1 MRLQGG
7 AGNVKG
13 PGNSA
18 GAVDSGHRAKRNLNM
33 RRSVSLV
40 SVLVAAAAAIPAAWA
55 QPLNPN
61 PANVPVRTVDP
72 DPSSPGRVPMPV
84 WGGEAQDPPSSKLK
98 FPNIDIKSIPPMPMP
113 EWTPTAPSAKRVD
126 QQTVTIYDASTG
138 RAHELPLAGSG
149 LPSGLSEAPYHGE
162 GPVLA
167 ETDASNWSATMSTVS
182 AATLAT
188 YPARANVKLIM
199 QFTDQGGTIRMFTC
213 SGSMQ
218 DGGVV
223 LTAAHCVYARNPNG
237 LNIFDWADQ
246 IWVIPAWDGAGNNGF
261 QNPAGST
268 LENYGWASGTEYLAG
283 TDYINSGD
291 WDADAGLI
299 RLNRNNT
306 RSVGMLTGWYGWSW
320 GNCSTSTTHYN
331 YSYPSEGCGGGLHT
345 GRQMYFWADQPD
357 GCPGLFDNQYNLD
370 TTGGCLNAVW
380 GGMSG
385 SAMYYLSGSSRFV
398 GAVCST
404 SDRSTSG
411 NYCGLWEQFVIDMET
426 FKTNTRGASLDVEAL
441 DYTVGSDQPAVRQ
454 GDDIPAGSVLIANA
468 TNNNPAARNYT
479 LRVYLSSNDDIST
492 SDTLIGTYTY
502 ANVDLGAMD
511 SIRFNIPATTVPY
524 GTTTGTR
531 FVGVIIDSA
540 TDGNSSNNDT
550 DLWDAQPITVQ
561 TCLLPSAPLGVVATD
576 QEYCDRVRVTWNA
589 VAGAT
594 QYKVYRNSVNNSS
607 TSTLLATTSS
617 LQHDDFTASA
627 TGSGHYY
634 WVRTVDGCGEGT
646 AFSGTA
652 YGYRTVALVGA
663 PVGVGATDGTSCADV
678 TVSWTALS
686 GADTYYVY
694 RNTSNS
700 TIGITYLGSST
711 STTYTDASAAAGT
724 KYYYF
729 VRGGNECGIG
739 AYSTSNLG
747 HREITPVAPSGVVA
761 STNNC
766 LGVSV
771 SWNSLSNASSYS
783 VYRNTANT
791 VFGATLV
798 GTTSSTSYL
807 DAAMSVGVT
816 YYYWVRAGNICGT
829 SPYSLSLVRGGSRLG
844 TLPAPTGVN
853 ALDNTICSE
862 STKVTWNAV
871 ANAANYSIFRFRS
884 GVGPMELLSSSHTS
898 TTFFDSTAWANTVY
912 FYYVRANNACGVS
925 SDYSVGDTGN
935 RGGMPAPVTNLA
947 ATDGT
952 ACNSVV
958 VTWTDSAGATS
969 YRITRNS
976 VNNFATSTTLG
987 TSISSSFVD
996 STAAPGVTSFY
1007 WVVAQS
1013 TCGNITGSPD
1023 AGRAGS
1029 SVLFSSHPSSV
1040 TVDEGQPASF
1050 SVVVGG
1056 ATAWQWR
1063 LNGAPLVNGGSIAGA
1078 NTAVLTIDPATP
1090 AEAGTYQCLV
1100 TTACGSSLSNN
1111 AVLTVNAAPPCYA
1124 DFNMDGGI
1132 DGDDIV
1138 AFYMAW
1144 EAGESSADVNQDG
1157 GIDGSDSDTFYLA
1170 WEAGGC

>member
-1 MRLQGG
+1 MQ
-7 AGNVKG
+7 
-13 PGNSA
+13 
-18 GAVDSGHRAKRNLNM
+18 
-33 RRSVSLV
+33 RSVGLV
-40 SVLVAAAAAIPAAWA
+40 GVLAAAAMAVPMAWG

-61 PANVPVRTVDP
+61 PANVPVRSVDP
-72 DPSSPGRVPMPV
+72 DASSPGRVAAPIFRDGV
-84 WGGEAQDPPSSKLK
+84 DPPSNRPK
-98 FPNIDIKSIPPMPMP
+98 FPDVDIKSIPPMPMP
-113 EWTPTAPSAKRVD
+113 EWRPTPPIPPQDVD
-126 QQTVTIYDASTG
+126 DTVTLYDASTG
-138 RAHELPLAGSG
+138 RVHRLPLAGSG
-149 LPSGLSEAPYHGE
+149 MPDARSEAPYQGE
-162 GPVLA
+162 GPVVA
-167 ETDASNWSATMSTVS
+167 EGGATDWSATMSAVS
-182 AATLAT
+182 AGTLTT

-199 QFTDQGGTIRMFTC
+199 QFTDTGGTVRMFTC

-237 LNIFDWADQ
+237 LNIFDWADR
-246 IWVIPAWDGAGNNGF
+246 IWVIPAWDGVGNNGF
-261 QNPAGST
+261 QDPAGTT
-268 LENYGWASGTEYLAG
+268 LENYGWATSTEYVAG
-283 TDYINSGD
+283 TDYVNNGN
-291 WDADAGLI
+291 WDRDAAMV

-385 SAMYYLSGSSRFV
+385 SGMYYLDGGSRFV

-404 SDRSTSG
+404 SNRSTSG
-411 NYCGLWEQFVIDMET
+411 NYCGLWEQFTIDLET
-426 FKTNTRGASLDVEAL
+426 FKTNTRGATFDVEAL
-441 DYTVGSDQPAVRQ
+441 DFTVGSDQPSVRQ
-454 GDDIPAGSVLIANA
+454 GDEIPAGSVLIANT

-502 ANVDLGAMD
+502 NNVDFGAMS

-561 TCLLPSAPLGVVATD
+561 SCLLPGAPTGVIATD
-576 QEYCDRVRVTWNA
+576 AEFCDRVRVTWNA
-589 VAGAT
+589 VADAT
-594 QYKVYRNSVNNSS
+594 QYKVYRN
-607 TSTLLATTSS
+607 TTSGS
-617 LQHDDFTASA
+617 AGATLVGTVSATLFDDTTASA
-627 TGSGHYY
+627 AGTAYY
-634 WVRTVDGCGEGT
+634 YYVRTVTGCGEGT
-646 AFSGTA
+646 AYSAAGYGFRTTPLSGTP
-652 YGYRTVALVGA
+652 T
-663 PVGVGATDGTSCADV
+663 GVSASDGTSCADV
-678 TVSWTALS
+678 TVTWNGMI
-686 GADTYYVY
+686 GADVYYVY
-694 RNTSNS
+694 RNISNS
-700 TIGITYLGSST
+700 TATSTYLGSST
-711 STTYTDASAAAGT
+711 TATFTDSTAVAGTTYH
-724 KYYYF
+724 YF
-729 VRGGNECGIG
+729 VRAGNECANTG
-739 AYSTSNLG
+739 YSLSNTG
-747 HREITPVAPSGVVA
+747 YRQITPVAPTGVLASQTNCAGVNVTWNAVANA
-761 STNNC
+761 ST
-766 LGVSV
+766 
-771 SWNSLSNASSYS
+771 YS
-783 VYRNTANT
+783 VYR
-791 VFGATLV
+791 ATSNNALFASLV
-798 GTTSSTSYL
+798 GSSSTTSFL
-807 DAAMSVGVT
+807 DASTSVGVS
-816 YYYWVRAGNICGT
+816 YFYWVRAGNICGT
-829 SPYSLSLVRGGSRLG
+829 SANSASMVRAGSRLG

-898 TTFFDSTAWANTVY
+898 TTFFDSTAWSNTVY
-912 FYYVRANNACGVS
+912 LYYVRANNACGVS
-925 SDYSVGDTGN
+925 SDYSLADEGN

-958 VTWTDSAGATS
+958 ISWTDSAGATS

-976 VNNFATSTTLG
+976 ANNFATSTTLG
-987 TSISSSFVD
+987 TSVSSSFVD

-1013 TCGNITGSPD
+1013 TCGNITGNPD
-1023 AGRAGS
+1023 TGRAGS
-1029 SVLFSSHPSSV
+1029 SVLFSSHPSPV

-1063 LNGAPLVNGGSIAGA
+1063 LNGVPLANGGSISGA
-1078 NTAVLTIDPATP
+1078 DGPVLTIDPATP
-1090 AEAGTYQCLV
+1090 ADAGTYKCVV
-1100 TTACGSSLSNN
+1100 TTACGSDVSNGAN
-1111 AVLTVNAAPPCYA
+1111 LTVNAAPPCYA
-1124 DFNMDGGI
+1124 DFNQDGGI

-1144 EAGESSADVNQDG
+1144 ESGDSSADVNQDG
-1157 GIDGSDSDTFYLA
+1157 GIDGGDSDVFFAT
-1170 WEAGGC
+1170 WESGGC